1 MRKAIFK
8 IIVVLIV
15 LLRSIMLYGCMR
27 IEKVE
32 KQTEYH
38 ESVSE
43 LEEYVLNEM
52 GDYISFKEP
61 SIDEDNITISWG
73 IYFVSDYY
81 NDESQKQ
88 TYSPLDVMEDTRHLI
103 NDFLLDNPNYFI
115 NNYRVV
121 FSIAAIP
128 EGNPYDCV
136 EQYGKWENKLYDN
149 NPHIE
154 EYVCNVI
161 YDKLID
167 RETVDTIDCSGIK
180 EIDLSLFT
188 DVEEVL
194 YIIDQMPDLE
204 VVVVYSDLEN
214 EVSEQ
219 WPDLRV
225 IGVKRRV

>member
-1 MRKAIFK
+1 
-8 IIVVLIV
+8 
-15 LLRSIMLYGCMR
+15 MR

-115 NNYRVV
+115 NN
-121 FSIAAIP
+121 
-128 EGNPYDCV
+128 
-136 EQYGKWENKLYDN
+136 
-149 NPHIE
+149 
-154 EYVCNVI
+154 
-161 YDKLID
+161 
-167 RETVDTIDCSGIK
+167 
-180 EIDLSLFT
+180 
-188 DVEEVL
+188 
-194 YIIDQMPDLE
+194 
-204 VVVVYSDLEN
+204 
-214 EVSEQ
+214 
-219 WPDLRV
+219 
-225 IGVKRRV
+225 